1 MIQVERINDTIVK
14 YYSDLGLKIERI
26 STGQVYNIVMN
37 KPGLESEYREVKEFI
52 EAKPAYAEEA
62 ILYKTLLDTVSG
74 ETQGDV

>member
-52 EAKPAYAEEA
+52 EAKPVYAEEA

-74 ETQGDV
+74 DRSDE